1 MNALLASKNQLQG
14 QINEINNMQSNT
26 SQRFDECRSR
36 LASTELQLESANAEL
51 CKIRNSL
58 ASSKEKIA
66 ALESEHISMTA
77 SLLEVKSEL
86 TVVNGDRER
95 LREAHAQD
103 RAEND
108 QLRKRVESS
117 KKGIAALRER

>member
-1 MNALLASKNQLQG
+1 MNALLTNKNNIQLN
-14 QINEINNMQSNT
+14 I
-26 SQRFDECRSR
+26 SQK
-36 LASTELQLESANAEL
+36 LASTESQLESVNSELVKVRNAY
-51 CKIRNSL
+51 
-58 ASSKEKIA
+58 ASSREKIA
-66 ALESEHISMTA
+66 VLESEHKSMAA
-77 SLLEVKSEL
+77 SLLDVRSEL
-86 TVVNGDRER
+86 TVVSGDRER